1 MANIT
6 VDDIKLDQS
15 MMKNDPERSSEVDTR
30 NEKVGDQSKKDG
42 EESKKDADAK
52 SAQVTADT
60 KDLLA
65 QASVATQL
73 DVNVKD
79 NI

>member
-1 MANIT
+1 VANIT

-42 EESKKDADAK
+42 DAK

>member
-30 NEKVGDQSKKDG
+30 NEKVGDQSKKD
-42 EESKKDADAK
+42 ADTK